1 NLDLADNPFYREFT
15 TAVPLTEAAQA
26 LPDMRGSGWVRD
38 LREAMSM
45 GSAAAAQLQ
54 ALVQAY
60 AEASTWAAQQ
70 ALLPQLL
77 QAWAHT
83 NEVRAVPGPEDSH
96 MRYVVA
102 GNAELSARLQQA
114 APVVQV
120 FNGAVMADSAIRAPV
135 LTTGDD
141 GLPITTYTFS
151 ELRTGMMLDSYRALS
166 ASVHGALVLQTR
178 LSGYLDA
185 IEIVIDETG
194 LHLQASA
201 LHSRLDERRAD
212 NATEALLDLAEL
224 VRYARG
230 TLLVAGVD
238 GFTKLSGWMAELGAD
253 DPTRAALA
261 EMGWVLDPTK
271 SGSKDADMMWGSAAA
286 DTLRAGAGDD
296 VLLGAAGNDSLDGGT
311 GDNTFVFGRGHGQVR
326 RQAANFRPF
335 VQRVLGSASLHDR
348 AHLRNRKP
356 IRAQRRSVPILC

>member
-1 NLDLADNPFYREFT
+1 
-15 TAVPLTEAAQA
+15 
-26 LPDMRGSGWVRD
+26 
-38 LREAMSM
+38 
-45 GSAAAAQLQ
+45 
-54 ALVQAY
+54 
-60 AEASTWAAQQ
+60 
-70 ALLPQLL
+70 
-77 QAWAHT
+77 
-83 NEVRAVPGPEDSH
+83 
-96 MRYVVA
+96 
-102 GNAELSARLQQA
+102 
-114 APVVQV
+114 
-120 FNGAVMADSAIRAPV
+120 
-135 LTTGDD
+135 
-141 GLPITTYTFS
+141 
-151 ELRTGMMLDSYRALS
+151 RALS

-286 DTLRAGAGDD
+286 DTLRLAGVTGDD
-296 VLLGAAGNDSLDGGT
+296 VDALYLTGGSTGLAPLVRDIAARCPRARVIRGDRYASVAQGLGVHARR
-311 GDNTFVFGRGHGQVR
+311 VFG
-326 RQAANFRPF
+326 
-335 VQRVLGSASLHDR
+335 
-348 AHLRNRKP
+348 
-356 IRAQRRSVPILC
+356 

>member
-1 NLDLADNPFYREFT
+1 DGFAALAQEDTNADGLVNAFDANWTKLKLWRDLNQDGLSQGGELSTLAANGITGIELTPTGGSADLGNGNSVSGRATVHRAGGVDGEIEAVALADAQAANLDLADNPFYREFT

-166 ASVHGALVLQTR
+166 ASVH
-178 LSGYLDA
+178 
-185 IEIVIDETG
+185 
-194 LHLQASA
+194 
-201 LHSRLDERRAD
+201 
-212 NATEALLDLAEL
+212 
-224 VRYARG
+224 
-230 TLLVAGVD
+230 
-238 GFTKLSGWMAELGAD
+238 
-253 DPTRAALA
+253 
-261 EMGWVLDPTK
+261 
-271 SGSKDADMMWGSAAA
+271 
-286 DTLRAGAGDD
+286 
-296 VLLGAAGNDSLDGGT
+296 
-311 GDNTFVFGRGHGQVR
+311 
-326 RQAANFRPF
+326 
-335 VQRVLGSASLHDR
+335 
-348 AHLRNRKP
+348 
-356 IRAQRRSVPILC
+356 